1 MHNGPK
7 YRLHI
12 ENCNKYIHSIYSDL
26 IVSISNFTKTFF
38 SGGWGSWDPLWM
50 CGNGLSGSTVG
61 IVGLGR
67 IGQTIKKMLTPF
79 GVNKFLYHGRT
90 KLPSGIVQLSSS
102 VSILIQFD
110 FLLRCGKWSRTH
122 QF

>member
-26 IVSISNFTKTFF
+26 IVSNFTKTFF